1 MSRNLPRRVQH
12 EMGERPALVLA
23 TVSGASFLAG
33 ALLGSRLGRAVLA
46 ALVPIGIQYAIE
58 TELGPRL
65 RAYVSGLFEDAH
77 TNGASK
83 PS

>member
-1 MSRNLPRRVQH
+1 MR
-12 EMGERPALVLA
+12 ERPELVLA

-46 ALVPIGIQYAIE
+46 ALVPIAIQHAVE
-58 TELGPRL
+58 AELGPRL
-65 RAYVSGLFEDAH
+65 RAYMSGLFEDANP
-77 TNGASK
+77 NGAGK